1 MTAAAP
7 IPRSTQRTMPRSNEL
22 GTKREIAR
30 LYVGRGSAQVLLV
43 ATAVLT
49 TTRLAIGGFERGDAP
64 VVLVTIAITGTVEWI
79 IHKHLLHAPED
90 SWTSR
95 TLDTGSGHRR
105 HHLDPT
111 DIEWLMLRGS
121 DAGVFVIAFGAVTA
135 AWSIPLMW
143 IIGSPVFGP
152 FVTAWA
158 CAAIGLGHYEWV
170 HLMVHSSYRPR
181 TPYYRRLARNH
192 RRHHYRNEG
201 YWLGVTANSG
211 DRLLGTYPKLP
222 TDVPISGTARDLS
235 AARGE
240 PS

>member
-1 MTAAAP
+1 MPSA
-7 IPRSTQRTMPRSNEL
+7 RRTCRSNEL
-22 GTKREIAR
+22 GAKREIAA
-30 LYVGRGSAQVLLV
+30 LFLGRGSAQVLLTV
-43 ATAVLT
+43 AAVLVAA
-49 TTRLAIGGFERGDAP
+49 RLSIGGFGRGD
-64 VVLVTIAITGTVEWI
+64 VLAVAATISITGTAEWI

-111 DIEWLMLRGS
+111 DIDWLLLRGV
-121 DAGVFVIAFGAVTA
+121 DAAVFVTAFGAVTA
-135 AWSIPLMW
+135 AWTAPLML
-143 IIGSPVFGP
+143 ITGSAVLGP

-170 HLMVHSSYRPR
+170 HLLVHTTYRPR
-181 TPYYRRLARNH
+181 TRYYRRLARNH

-211 DRLLGTYPKLP
+211 DRLLGTYPRHP
-222 TDVPISGTARDLS
+222 GDVPISGTARDLA
-235 AARGE
+235 AARRGTDGV
-240 PS
+240 